1 MNLRLIAVILLTL
14 LIPGELF
21 SAAVSGQVIIW
32 GTKLSSGEHY
42 AETVAFDGKPIAN
55 ATAIS
60 AGRNHAL
67 VLRADGSVVGWGI
80 NQYGQTNVPAGLRS
94 AVAVAAGEFFS
105 LALDSNGNVSAWGGT
120 RIKPGEEENAVAISA
135 GSRGHALALRRDGE
149 VFSWSGKGGVV
160 PRITNIVAIA
170 AGGGDFE
177 RNLALR
183 NNGTVVAWGDEYVPE
198 GLSNV
203 TAIAVGEYH
212 SLALKKD
219 GTVYGWGDNHCGQAT
234 GIESTNG
241 QRRASGLVVHSGQV
255 LSNVV
260 AIAAGNQYGL
270 FGIVSHHSLALKK
283 DGTVVGWGRICGQPV
298 TVPEGL
304 SNVVAIAAGQ
314 TFCLAITTNAAV
326 AERFRR

>member
-1 MNLRLIAVILLTL
+1 MNLRLSAVILLTL

-80 NQYGQTNVPAGLRS
+80 NQYGQTNVPAGLKDVTQVAAGAFFSLALHKDGKVSEWGLCPTNFGATEDIIMIS
-94 AVAVAAGEFFS
+94 AGCQALALKRDSRVFSVSGKGFVPGLTNIVAVAAG
-105 LALDSNGNVSAWGGT
+105 GGQY
-120 RIKPGEEENAVAISA
+120 
-135 GSRGHALALRRDGE
+135 
-149 VFSWSGKGGVV
+149 
-160 PRITNIVAIA
+160 
-170 AGGGDFE
+170 E
-177 RNLALR
+177 RNLALKSD
-183 NNGTVVAWGDEYVPE
+183 GTVIAWGNGDVPA

-326 AERFRR
+326 AERFSR